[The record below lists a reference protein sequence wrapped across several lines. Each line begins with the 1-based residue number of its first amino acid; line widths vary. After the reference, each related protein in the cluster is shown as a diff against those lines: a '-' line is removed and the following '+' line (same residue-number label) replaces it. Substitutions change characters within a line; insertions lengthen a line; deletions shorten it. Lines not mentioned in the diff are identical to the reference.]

1 MTCLVYRW
9 QAKSQC
15 NPSSLEI
22 NSLEKVNP
30 GMRPLF
36 FNQKMEQKEP
46 EKKIPSTAAKAIIA
60 ERVTLL
66 VTALTKATAAKR
78 VYQFS
83 FLRTH
88 GVAQNLERLNIVS
101 ILT

>member
-1 MTCLVYRW
+1 MDVVTVGV
-9 QAKSQC
+9 A
-15 NPSSLEI
+15 
-22 NSLEKVNP
+22 
-30 GMRPLF
+30 
-36 FNQKMEQKEP
+36 EP
-46 EKKIPSTAAKAIIA
+46 ETTTAAIAMATSAAMLATAAKAVIA

>member
-1 MTCLVYRW
+1 MTVGV
-9 QAKSQC
+9 A
-15 NPSSLEI
+15 
-22 NSLEKVNP
+22 
-30 GMRPLF
+30 
-36 FNQKMEQKEP
+36 EP
-46 EKKIPSTAAKAIIA
+46 ETTTAAMATSAAMLAAAAKTVIA

-88 GVAQNLERLNIVS
+88 GAAQNLEWLNIVS